1 MPISSKSSAIIYGTD
16 TFLDAMSSFI
26 ASKGYHVIP
35 IKTDTSRSSD
45 VVVSELQRS
54 GWGMTHESQADKKPF
69 SIPQLLICELVLQ
82 TAEGHSALQFA
93 REVKRSSPL
102 TFVVIW
108 SATAAESAPARLAC
122 FDLGANMVTQ
132 CVPSLE
138 EVVGHIARHGRQGG
152 KLSCV
157 ACGMQGLTEDEL
169 WAHYP
174 MFHCNNPNIATR
186 CVLCGKSVSAFAVH
200 LHNDHG
206 PPGRGE
212 MPAENHR

>member
-1 MPISSKSSAIIYGTD
+1 
-16 TFLDAMSSFI
+16 
-26 ASKGYHVIP
+26 
-35 IKTDTSRSSD
+35 
-45 VVVSELQRS
+45 
-54 GWGMTHESQADKKPF
+54 MTHESQADKKPF

-138 EVVGHIARHGRQGG
+138 EVVGHIARFGSHPYLFKRPFPQ
-152 KLSCV
+152 S
-157 ACGMQGLTEDEL
+157 
-169 WAHYP
+169 
-174 MFHCNNPNIATR
+174 
-186 CVLCGKSVSAFAVH
+186 
-200 LHNDHG
+200 
-206 PPGRGE
+206 
-212 MPAENHR
+212 